1 MSVIFLL
8 IPLAFLLAALAVWAF
23 VRSAQEGQ
31 YDDLDTPAH
40 RMLLDDDRGPATVPG
55 PSSTRQAESA

>member
-23 VRSAQEGQ
+23 VRSAQEG
-31 YDDLDTPAH
+31 
-40 RMLLDDDRGPATVPG
+40 
-55 PSSTRQAESA
+55 